1 MGRNARRRKDAK
13 LASRTPTTSHV
24 PARKGA
30 AFGALSSVL
39 GGSGLPP
46 ASLFRQSCDDC
57 GSADIAWMTPMEL
70 ASLVG
75 EDGHSTVAEAVDV
88 LGATAD
94 AWRCNSC
101 GKWGVLGGGG
111 WGGF

>member
-13 LASRTPTTSHV
+13 LASRTPTPSHD
-24 PARKGA
+24 PSRKGA
-30 AFGALSSVL
+30 AFGALSQVL
-39 GGSGLPP
+39 GGNGTPP

-57 GSADIAWMTPMEL
+57 GSADIAWMTPVEL
-70 ASLVG
+70 AELVDEG
-75 EDGHSTVAEAVDV
+75 GRSTVAEAVDV
-88 LGATAD
+88 FGATAE